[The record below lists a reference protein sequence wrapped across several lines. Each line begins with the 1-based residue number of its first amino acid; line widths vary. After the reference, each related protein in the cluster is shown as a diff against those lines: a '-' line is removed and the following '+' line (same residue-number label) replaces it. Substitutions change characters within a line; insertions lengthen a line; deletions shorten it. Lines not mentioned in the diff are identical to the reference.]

1 MSNDNLKFCWEQ
13 YLKLIDIFITIAT
26 GSMVIISSI
35 FISIDSKINQSN
47 IQFLIV
53 GFVFLFTSIISL
65 IVWRIISHTL
75 MEYELLKNEKNQL
88 LITKLIQNKRAYYIF
103 KLIFM
108 WLSGLLTFTS
118 WILLGLYV
126 VKN

>member
-53 GFVFLFTSIISL
+53 GFVFLL
-65 IVWRIISHTL
+65 QV
-75 MEYELLKNEKNQL
+75 
-88 LITKLIQNKRAYYIF
+88 
-103 KLIFM
+103 
-108 WLSGLLTFTS
+108 
-118 WILLGLYV
+118 
-126 VKN
+126 